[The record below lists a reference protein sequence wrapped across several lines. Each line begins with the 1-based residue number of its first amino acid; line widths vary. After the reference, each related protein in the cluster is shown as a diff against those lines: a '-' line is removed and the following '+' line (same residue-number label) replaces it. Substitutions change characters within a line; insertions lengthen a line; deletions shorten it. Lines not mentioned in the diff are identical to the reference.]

1 MTNELTSYSFEEK
14 AVRVVM
20 IAGEPWFVANDVCAV
35 LAVGNARH
43 ALTRLDDD
51 EKGVVLNDT
60 LGGTQEMNVVSE
72 SGMYSLVMG
81 SRKPEAKRFRK
92 WVTAEVLPSIRKTGK
107 YELPGYEPPP
117 TLPEDINFTN
127 IQIGVNAVR
136 TAMRLFGNAEARSIW
151 VQLGLP
157 APIVDSFPV
166 ISGDNLAEP
175 LKAWL
180 EDKTETTALWA
191 ARGIGLTDIDRMT
204 TTRISA
210 LLRLLGWLRY
220 EAKRDG
226 VKVNLWF
233 RPEAA
238 PAGAK

>member
-1 MTNELTSYSFEEK
+1 MTNALTCYYFEEV
-14 AVRVVM
+14 AIRVVM
-20 IAGEPWFVANDVCAV
+20 VAGEPWFIAKDICGV
-35 LAVGNARH
+35 LGLSNTSQ
-43 ALTRLDDD
+43 ALSRLDED
-51 EKGVVLNDT
+51 EKGVILSDT
-60 LGGTQEMNVVSE
+60 LGGAQELNAVSE
-72 SGMYSLVMG
+72 SGMYGLVMS
-81 SRKPEAKRFRK
+81 SRKPEGRRFRK

-117 TLPEDINFTN
+117 TLPDDINFTN

-157 APIVDSFPV
+157 APIVDSLPV
-166 ISGDNLAEP
+166 LSGDNLAEP

-180 EDKTETTALWA
+180 EDKTETTAVWA

-210 LLRLLGWLRY
+210 LLRLFGWVRH
-220 EAKRDG
+220 ESKRDG

-233 RPEAA
+233 RPDAA